1 MRRDPRLV
9 PLSHEHHQA
18 LVLARRARRAAG
30 RSSASDLDA
39 FWLDTRQRFVR
50 ELEPHFRV
58 EEQWLLPPLAEAGED
73 GLVARTNEDHRAL
86 RAWIAEPA
94 DSTRMA
100 AFADRL
106 EAHVRFEERDLF
118 PRAEEILTDP
128 ALAAI
133 ERASRRS

>member
-1 MRRDPRLV
+1 M
-9 PLSHEHHQA
+9 
-18 LVLARRARRAAG
+18 ARRARRAAG